1 MYTLQAVYDLRSK
14 GIFHGF
20 LHNPEN
26 FFIECNR
33 KKIKLVYL
41 AYENM
46 EPKTS
51 AYIEVHQNDILA
63 ISDMIFDQILG
74 GRIGKEYPEDLED
87 LYRWLSPDM
96 RF

>member
-1 MYTLQAVYDLRSK
+1 M
-14 GIFHGF
+14 
-20 LHNPEN
+20 
-26 FFIECNR
+26 
-33 KKIKLVYL
+33 YL